1 MWIYILRR
9 LLLMIPTLFGV
20 TVVSF
25 CIMQMAP
32 GDPLL
37 NQLGASGTAGESSQ
51 TREAYLIQKRDLKL
65 DKPLILNFNYFND
78 YAEEIRVVAHYRAM
92 STSQIA
98 AELETLVGG
107 AQDAESASRLQF
119 LKSLGIKQFEQQ
131 LNPPD
136 LTDEQLEASRM
147 TREQWQQRK
156 QQIRENLARAVEG
169 YIQIWC
175 EDTGKHGVPAAI
187 DILQSSNAGLDL
199 KIGAIRSLAALVVN
213 PFEYTFS
220 SEPTLDEANRVV
232 ATWNILWQQ
241 EKHDFP
247 DVDPDRRKAV
257 LQRVAEVVARG
268 DRSEMFQAL
277 QSGDF
282 DRDDAP
288 VFADMLLGESTL
300 AEKAFAAEFLRLYI
314 SKRVRVDVPRTAKA
328 DEVEQV
334 SQNWLS
340 HYQARQADYQVGLG
354 KKLWYIVGDTQYA
367 HMVWRLVTFQ
377 FGRSALK
384 TREPVSQMLWRGAVV
399 SVPLMFMAQI
409 VIYIIAVPLGVV
421 CSVNRGQWLDR
432 LISLQLFFLYSVPP
446 FVAGMMF
453 LLFFCYGSY
462 LKWFPMER
470 LHSPGAEDFG
480 FWRYVLDYLW
490 HAFLPV
496 TCLSLFSLAGL
507 AMYART
513 SMLDVL
519 GQDYIR
525 TARAKGVSH
534 TKVVLKHA
542 LRNGMIP
549 IITLFANFLPAL
561 LGGSVLI
568 EVIFNVPGLGRL
580 GFVSIEQKDFP
591 TLMALIY
598 IDALVVMLSILMTDI
613 LYVFVDPRISF
624 EGQGK

>member
-1 MWIYILRR
+1 
-9 LLLMIPTLFGV
+9 MIPTLFGV

-37 NQLGASGTAGESSQ
+37 NKLGASGTAGESSQ

-65 DKPLILNFNYFND
+65 DKPLVLNFNYFKD

-92 STSQIA
+92 STPQIA
-98 AELETLVGG
+98 AELENFGGG
-107 AQDAESASRLQF
+107 AKDVESASRLRF
-119 LKSLGIKQFEQQ
+119 LRKLRIKQFQQQ

-136 LTDEQLEASRM
+136 LTDEQLRASRM
-147 TREQWQQRK
+147 TRGQWQERK
-156 QQIRENLARAVEG
+156 QQIRENLSRAVEG

-175 EDTGKHGVPAAI
+175 ENTGRHGVPAAI
-187 DILQSSNAGLDL
+187 DILQSSSADLDL
-199 KIGAIRSLAALVVN
+199 KIGAIRTLAVLAVN
-213 PFEYTFS
+213 PFEYTLS
-220 SEPTLDEANRVV
+220 SEPNSEEAKRVT
-232 ATWNILWQQ
+232 ATWQILWQQ
-241 EKHDFP
+241 EKENFTE
-247 DVDPDRRKAV
+247 VDPDRRQAV
-257 LQRVAEVVARG
+257 LQQVTALVANA

-288 VFADMLLGESTL
+288 ILADVLLGDSTL

-314 SKRVRVDVPRTAKA
+314 AKRVRIDVPRNAQA

-334 SQNWLS
+334 AQNWRR
-340 HYQARQADYQVGLG
+340 HYQARQTDYEVSFG

-409 VIYIIAVPLGVV
+409 VIYIIAVPLGVI
-421 CSVNRGQWLDR
+421 CSVNRGRWLDR
-432 LISLQLFFLYSVPP
+432 LISLKLFLLYSVPP

-470 LHSPGAEDFG
+470 LHSPGAENFG
-480 FWRYVLDYLW
+480 FAQYVLDYLW

-525 TARAKGVSH
+525 TARAKGVSR

-624 EGQGK
+624 EGQGKTA